1 MGSKRNLRQYAHSL
15 YAAAAESG
23 QVRETETRLDALL
36 KMYKTI
42 PTFKQLLLTKRV
54 APEIK
59 LKILKTVLSGYITAL
74 ETDLLTVLVKDGLL
88 DKLAVIIKGYKR
100 LADSDPSSVNVTI
113 FMTRESDLKSMDDIT
128 KRLEE
133 ILNKQVY
140 TKTVEDKALI
150 GGAKFRIGNTIVD
163 GSIERRLEKLRER
176 LIRA

>member
-1 MGSKRNLRQYAHSL
+1 MGLQRNLRQYAHSL
-15 YAAAAESG
+15 YSAAAESG

-54 APEIK
+54 APETK

-74 ETDLLTVLVKDGLL
+74 ETDLLTLLVKDGLL
-88 DKLAVIIKGYKR
+88 DKLAVIIKAYKR
-100 LADSDPSSVNVTI
+100 LADADPSSVNVTI
-113 FMTRESDLKSMDDIT
+113 FMSRESDQKSLESIT

-133 ILNKQVY
+133 ILKKQVY

-163 GSIERRLEKLRER
+163 GSIERRLEKLRKN